1 MVSGTDGMKKP
12 SINSKKI
19 MNMTQHPGENTL
31 QSTAAVG
38 SLHLW
43 TEGMGR
49 LLITTAQQIGRVLK
63 TAAAVF
69 SRPHKVSSLQ
79 VTWAGILRSD
89 QDRLLPEPSEELRFQ
104 VANQMFL
111 CEEGRTLVFDD
122 KWNPEAW
129 DHMNGYRVVFL
140 AGSAREVKEPL
151 SQRLQNFITRLVRI

>member
-1 MVSGTDGMKKP
+1 
-12 SINSKKI
+12 
-19 MNMTQHPGENTL
+19 MNMPQHPGENTL

-43 TEGMGR
+43 TEGMSR
-49 LLITTAQQIGRVLK
+49 LLTTTTQQIGRISK
-63 TAAAVF
+63 AAVAVF

-89 QDRLLPEPSEELRFQ
+89 RDQLVPEPSEELRFQ

-122 KWNPEAW
+122 QWNQESW

-140 AGSAREVKEPL
+140 ADSAREVKEPL
-151 SQRLQNFITRLVRI
+151 SQRLQNFISRLVRI